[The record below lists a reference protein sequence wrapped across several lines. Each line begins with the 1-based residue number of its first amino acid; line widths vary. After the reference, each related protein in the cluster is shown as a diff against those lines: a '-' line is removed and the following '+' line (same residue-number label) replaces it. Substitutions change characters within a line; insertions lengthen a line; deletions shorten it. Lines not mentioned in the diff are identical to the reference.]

1 MPETKRV
8 FVTGASGFI
17 AKHIVLMLLRAGYQ
31 VTGSVRSNQRAMQV
45 VEAIRPHLANDVDL
59 DEALT
64 FVELDLN
71 SDEGWN
77 EAFENIDI
85 LLHTA
90 SPVPT
95 GVPDNEDDVV
105 RPAVN
110 GTLRALRAAAHN
122 NVKRVVLTSSI
133 AAVAYRADL
142 PQGAVFD
149 ESHWSDIDHPTCLPY
164 AKSKTLAERAA
175 WDFVENQAPEMQ
187 LTAINP
193 GFVFGPP
200 LDSHFQSSMYVLLR
214 MLAAR
219 DPALPKIGFNA
230 VDVRDIA
237 RMHVRAI
244 NNPETYNQRIIGVSG
259 FVWIQQVAQILKTAH
274 PTRKI
279 VTRTAPNWLIR
290 LLAVFD
296 RQLRS
301 IVPSLGRPT
310 RFSTKQA
317 EQLLGIEFIDIDQSV
332 TEASNYMVEHELV

>member
-1 MPETKRV
+1 MSEAKRV

-17 AKHIVLMLLRAGYQ
+17 AKHIVLMLLQAGFQ
-31 VTGSVRSNQRAMQV
+31 VTGSVRSNQRAIEV
-45 VEAIRPHLANDVDL
+45 IEAIRPHLANDVDL
-59 DEALT
+59 NEALA

-71 SDEGWN
+71 SDDGWD
-77 EAFENIDI
+77 EALENIDI

-95 GVPDNEDDVV
+95 GIPKNEDDVI
-105 RPAVN
+105 RPAVD
-110 GTLRALRAAAHN
+110 GTLRALRAASRN
-122 NVKRVVLTSSI
+122 NVKRVIVTSSI

-142 PQGAVFD
+142 QQETAFD

-164 AKSKTLAERAA
+164 AKSKTLAEKAA
-175 WDFVENQAPEMQ
+175 WDFVKKQAPEMQ
-187 LTAINP
+187 LTTINP

-244 NNPETYNQRIIGVSG
+244 NKCETHGQRIIGVSG
-259 FVWIQQVAQILKTAH
+259 FVWIQQVAQILITAH
-274 PTRKI
+274 PARKI
-279 VTRTAPNWLIR
+279 VMRTAPNWLIR
-290 LLAVFD
+290 LLALFD

-301 IVPSLGRPT
+301 IVPSLGRET
-310 RFSTKQA
+310 RISAKRAQ
-317 EQLLGIEFIDIDQSV
+317 QLLDIEFIDIDRSI
-332 TEASNYMVEHELV
+332 TEASNYIVEHDLA